1 MSLDDFKKEL
11 SDLYSSKSNTPI
23 ESSEKY
29 SLFFS
34 KLFLRYII
42 EPIPGSILVSTMKA
56 ARDLK
61 LKLDLLVSFG
71 TIPTGKSLFEKSIT
85 DYFSLIT
92 PADFINPMFSSSV
105 VGVKPFSFNIDDE
118 NKKNS
123 LKAASSFIDQLD
135 VFVKS
140 ISFICINTQTAIP
153 LPAPVFFKF
162 M

>member
-1 MSLDDFKKEL
+1 MSLDNVKKEL
-11 SDLYSSKSNTPI
+11 SNLYSSKSITPI

-42 EPIPGSILVSTMKA
+42 EPIPGSILISTMKV
-56 ARDLK
+56 ARDSK
-61 LKLDLLVSFG
+61 LELDFLASFS
-71 TIPTGKSLFEKSIT
+71 TIPAGKKIFEQSIT

-92 PADFINPMFSSSV
+92 PTDFINPMFSSSI
-105 VGVKPFSFNIDDE
+105 VGVKNFSFEIGDE
-118 NKKNS
+118 DKKNS

-140 ISFICINTQTAIP
+140 ISFILP
-153 LPAPVFFKF
+153 LPIFFKF
-162 M
+162 V